1 MIQLKPHIS
10 AIFMTESSSGVLRKP
25 LNMSSVFE
33 KLCDSSKSKM
43 EFRLRLLGAFL
54 LLLSWLT
61 KPYYFIIDL
70 LPHKYCTRIKDE
82 ILKMSITELASKIRK
97 GELKSSRVV
106 KAYIARIREV
116 NPLLNAVTDER
127 FEEAVKEAEAV
138 DRLIESKSKPVE
150 LIEKETPILG
160 VPITVKESCQVK
172 DMSFAVGSIPRVG
185 MKGLRDGAA
194 VKEARDSGAIV
205 LCVTNT
211 PELCLSWEAHNIVTG
226 VTRNPYSYYRTSGG
240 SSGGE
245 GALVGSAGS
254 PGGISSD
261 IGGSIRVPALFNGVF
276 GHKPTPGYI
285 PMEGHYP
292 REPSFDNF
300 LSIGPLVRYAEDLP
314 LMMRALST
322 KDSLEKLRLEVP
334 VDFKKMNVFY
344 QENAGYSLVAIS
356 VEEDIVQSIRRANK
370 HLEKKGCKVSK
381 TDIPLLADSI
391 EIGASVLLEIEGVP
405 DLLATSKT
413 KSKDQ
418 QSLFGEIV
426 KSHFNMSEFSYAGL
440 MFTLLFSNKFFI
452 PRKERLR
459 YQVLAS
465 KLKTQFQ
472 EMLGENGVFL
482 YPTYPC
488 SAVHHNESFNKLSG
502 VMYPLIFNALG
513 MPSTHVA
520 MGLGRNNLP
529 VGFQVVA
536 APNQDRLCFAV
547 ARELAKQFGGWVPPP
562 SCD

>member
-1 MIQLKPHIS
+1 
-10 AIFMTESSSGVLRKP
+10 
-25 LNMSSVFE
+25 
-33 KLCDSSKSKM
+33 M
-43 EFRLRLLGAFL
+43 EIKLRLLAAVL
-54 LLLSWLT
+54 LLVSWLM
-61 KPYYFIIDL
+61 KPYYFIVDL
-70 LPHKYCTRIKDE
+70 LPKKYCPRIKDE
-82 ILKMSITELASKIRK
+82 ILKMSMTEVASKIRK

-150 LIEKETPILG
+150 LLEKETPLLG

-172 DMSFAVGSIPRVG
+172 GMSFAVGSTPRIG
-185 MKGLRDGAA
+185 MKGGKDGAA
-194 VKEARDSGAIV
+194 VKEARDSGAII

-211 PELCLSWEAHNIVTG
+211 PELCLSWEAHNLVTG
-226 VTRNPYSYYRTSGG
+226 ITRNAYNYYRTSGG

-245 GALVGSAGS
+245 GALAGAAGS
-254 PGGISSD
+254 LCGISSD

-314 LMMRALST
+314 LMMKALST
-322 KDSLEKLRLEVP
+322 ESSVQKLRLEVP
-334 VDFKKMNVFY
+334 VDVKKLNVFY
-344 QENAGYSLVAIS
+344 QETAGYSLVATP
-356 VEEDIVQSIRRANK
+356 VDEDIVDSIRRACS
-370 HLEKKGCKVSK
+370 HLQLKGCKVSK
-381 TDIPLLADSI
+381 TDIPLLSDSV

-405 DLLATSKT
+405 DLLASSKT

-440 MFTLLFSNKFFI
+440 MFMLLYESKFFMNA
-452 PRKERLR
+452 KERLKYR
-459 YQVLAS
+459 ALAE
-465 KLKTQFQ
+465 KLKSQFL

-488 SAVHHNESFNKLSG
+488 PAVHHNETFSKLSG
-502 VMYPLIFNALG
+502 VMYPLIFNALS
-513 MPSTHVA
+513 MPSTHVT
-520 MGLGRNNLP
+520 MGLGRDNLP

-536 APNQDRLCFAV
+536 APHQDRLCFAV
-547 ARELAKQFGGWVPPP
+547 ARELEIQFGGWVPPP